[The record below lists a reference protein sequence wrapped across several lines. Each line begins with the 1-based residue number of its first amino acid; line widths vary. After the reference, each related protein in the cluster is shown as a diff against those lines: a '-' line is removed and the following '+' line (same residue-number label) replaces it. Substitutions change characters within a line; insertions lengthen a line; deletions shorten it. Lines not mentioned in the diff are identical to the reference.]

1 MFNGGK
7 SRGRKGEFEIQ
18 NSNPPRNKAAVW
30 ISVRNCTIPSTETR
44 GETLDSR
51 AWTSE
56 HTRSWHLRILQHSK
70 FDRREEG
77 DECAAGL
84 GSRFWVLILHW
95 IRWVLRTMI
104 VGEEEEQYGSGRL
117 GVLVFLE
124 IFNREWVSQIVIVMG
139 SISKL
144 FC

>member
-1 MFNGGK
+1 
-7 SRGRKGEFEIQ
+7 
-18 NSNPPRNKAAVW
+18 
-30 ISVRNCTIPSTETR
+30 
-44 GETLDSR
+44 
-51 AWTSE
+51 
-56 HTRSWHLRILQHSK
+56 
-70 FDRREEG
+70 
-77 DECAAGL
+77 
-84 GSRFWVLILHW
+84 
-95 IRWVLRTMI
+95 MI